1 MLRLRGDHLETFDGT
16 QHRDRRGYHAIA
28 VEERRSDQSQRDD
41 DLSTHRVGVAPLL
54 LKNERQQRENSA
66 LAIVVRAHDEND
78 VLDADDDYQRP
89 DDQREDAVDVVG
101 GWLDAVFELEAFA
114 QRVKRTG
121 TDVPVD
127 DA

>member
-1 MLRLRGDHLETFDGT
+1 MRSDYFQTFDGA
-16 QHRDRRGYHAIA
+16 QYGDRWGDHAIT

-41 DLSTHRVGVAPLL
+41 DLSPLGVGVAPLL

-66 LAIVVRAHDEND
+66 LAVVVRAHDEND

-114 QRVKRTG
+114 QRVQGTG

>member
-1 MLRLRGDHLETFDGT
+1 MRRDYLETFDRA
-16 QHRDRRGYHAIA
+16 QNRDRRGDDAIA
-28 VEERRSDQSQRDD
+28 VEERCSYQSESDD
-41 DLSTHRVGVAPLL
+41 DLSAHGVRVAPLL
-54 LKNERQQRENSA
+54 LKNERQQRENAA
-66 LAIVVRAHDEND
+66 LAVVVRTHNEND

-89 DDQREDAVDVVG
+89 HDQREDAVDVVG